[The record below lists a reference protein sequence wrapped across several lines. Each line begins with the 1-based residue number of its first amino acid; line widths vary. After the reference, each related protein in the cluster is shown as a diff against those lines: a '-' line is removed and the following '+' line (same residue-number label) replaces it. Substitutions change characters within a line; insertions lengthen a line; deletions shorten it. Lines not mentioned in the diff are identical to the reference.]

1 MRSQIINV
9 LANRKEP
16 EATDKLVDIVK
27 NSTVSQLRMQAING
41 LSRKNDP
48 RTVQLLNE
56 ILDGKKP

>member
-1 MRSQIINV
+1 
-9 LANRKEP
+9 
-16 EATDKLVDIVK
+16 
-27 NSTVSQLRMQAING
+27 MQAING